1 MQYGLTLAMRFALLL
16 ALTLPAFAEGIV
28 RPPQQPQPP
37 IYYFDPCLAQVR
49 PHPCDVQGYA
59 GGGIRL
65 PLDPDRG
72 FTEMGIGIDRA
83 AEMREKVRMATML
96 AYYEQAYR

>member
-1 MQYGLTLAMRFALLL
+1 MTLVNA
-16 ALTLPAFAEGIV
+16 
-28 RPPQQPQPP
+28 
-37 IYYFDPCLAQVR
+37 

-83 AEMREKVRMATML
+83 AALRERVRMATML
-96 AYYEQAYR
+96 AYYEHLLR